1 MTVGPAQGRGLLGS
15 LERGHDAGPHGAC
28 AALPSVRADLV
39 LLHAPAAFDFR
50 DRGDIY
56 FPYLS
61 TSGDVPI
68 TPLYE
73 YFPLGFKTLQ
83 RYLGER
89 GFRVELLN
97 LATLLLRWPELD
109 VARVLAALDAPVV
122 GIDLHWMVHVQG
134 ALELARLLKQ
144 GDARRRTL
152 FGGISST
159 YYAAELAQ
167 RPEVDLVMR
176 GYDTHAPMAAL
187 LERLR
192 GGAGDLSGVENLWWK
207 DADGHAVD
215 NGTTHLPA
223 SYGCGIDWSKTAP
236 PPGQKLPIL
245 EIMSTQNAGCAYD
258 CGWCG
263 GSRQAFRRIYGTP
276 RGKKAMVRK
285 PLAEVKWELGTAAAI
300 RDGRRY
306 HFYSVGSY
314 NEPPARMDHFID
326 QVAASGLRSVSYEQF
341 HLTDEPTLRRMAAA
355 NPNTTITLSPESH
368 DMRVAKLA
376 GRGVYTPA
384 QMEDWLQRA
393 LDIGIRQVDIWYF
406 VGMPEQDAAS
416 VQGTVDYCR
425 RLIARFGAR
434 VTPLVC
440 PMIPFLDPASTFF
453 EEPEAHGYRTFCRTV
468 EDHRLAMTRASLV
481 HRINYET
488 RWLSR
493 PELVRVGYAAVRAL
507 LEARAEARL
516 LPTAQVEG
524 AVRRIED
531 ALELLGAVTEA
542 DALPSARERAEA
554 LRPLEG
560 EIKKRNQAIF
570 FGGVSNQAFPLARGI
585 GGRWFDETIW
595 DEATLDAA
603 AGRSASPRAPA

>member
-1 MTVGPAQGRGLLGS
+1 MPSAEQVDPRGS
-15 LERGHDAGPHGAC
+15 AARAAG
-28 AALPSVRADLV
+28 ALPTVRADLV
-39 LLHAPAAFDFR
+39 LLHAPAVFDFR

-83 RYLGER
+83 RYLGDR
-89 GFRVELLN
+89 GFEVRLLN

-109 VARVLAALDAPVV
+109 VARVLAAIDAPVV

-134 ALELARLLKQ
+134 SLEVARLLKQ
-144 GDARRRTL
+144 GNSRRRTL

-192 GGAGDLSGVENLWWK
+192 VGGDDLSGIPNLWWT
-207 DADGHAVD
+207 DASGGAVD
-215 NGTTHLPA
+215 NGTTHLPE
-223 SYGCGIDWSKTAP
+223 SYGCGIDWSATSP
-236 PPGQKLPIL
+236 PAGQRLPIL
-245 EIMSTQNAGCAYD
+245 ELMSTQNAGCAYD

-263 GSRQAFRRIYGTP
+263 GSRQAFHRIYGTS
-276 RGKKAMVRK
+276 RRQKAMARK
-285 PLAEVKWELGTAAAI
+285 PIDEVAWELGTVAGL

-314 NEPPARMDHFID
+314 NEPAARMGHFID
-326 QVAASGLRSVSYEQF
+326 QVASAGLRSVSYEQF
-341 HLTDEPTLRRMAAA
+341 QLTDEATLRRMVAA
-355 NPNTTITLSPESH
+355 NANTTITLSPESH

-376 GRGVYTPA
+376 GRGVYTPE
-384 QMEDWLQRA
+384 QMEAWLERA
-393 LDIGIRQVDIWYF
+393 LDIGIRQVDVWYF
-406 VGMPEQDAAS
+406 VGMPEQDEAS
-416 VQGTVDYCR
+416 VMATVDYCR
-425 RLIARFGAR
+425 RLLSRFGAR

-453 EEPEAHGYRTFCRTV
+453 EQPEAHGYQVFCRSV
-468 EDHRLAMTRASLV
+468 EDHRRTMTRASLV
-481 HRINYET
+481 HRINYQT

-493 PELVRVGYAAVRAL
+493 PDLVRVGYAAVRAL
-507 LEARAEARL
+507 LTARAEARL
-516 LPTAQVEG
+516 LPTAQVDG
-524 AVRRIED
+524 AVRRIDD
-531 ALELLGAVTEA
+531 ALELTAAVTEA
-542 DALPSARERAEA
+542 DALPSERERALA

-560 EIKKRNQAIF
+560 EIRKRNQAIF
-570 FGGVSNQAFPLARGI
+570 FGGVSNQAFPLARSI
-585 GGRWFDETIW
+585 GGRWFDETLW
-595 DEATLDAA
+595 DDAALDAA
-603 AGRSASPRAPA
+603 TGRAGD